1 MERENTDSGI
11 EKEIANVT
19 NGYAFRVGFNAAVVS
34 ILADA
39 LSCDKEMRLVTLV
52 QALAGEFATQYDVL
66 EDPTELIDEF
76 LSMLKDSILDN
87 LSVCDPLNVSVVVAG
102 YEDTF
107 DYILGRDESDRC
119 RDCHCKDEGD

>member
-11 EKEIANVT
+11 EKEIVNVT

-39 LSCDKEMRLVTLV
+39 LSCDKEMRLDTLV

-87 LSVCDPLNVSVVVAG
+87 LSVCDPMDMSVVVAG
-102 YEDTF
+102 YADTF
-107 DYILGRDESDRC
+107 DYVFVHVQCDRC
-119 RDCHCKDEGD
+119 DRHCKDEGD

>member
-11 EKEIANVT
+11 EKEIVNET

-39 LSCDKEMRLVTLV
+39 LSCDKEMRLDTLV
-52 QALAGEFATQYDVL
+52 EALTGEFAAQYDVL

-76 LSMLKDSILDN
+76 LSMVRGSILDN
-87 LSVCDPLNVSVVVAG
+87 LSVCDPMNVSVVVAG

-107 DYILGRDESDRC
+107 DYILGRDECDRC
-119 RDCHCKDEGD
+119 RGCHCKDEGD